1 MSCFVCDE
9 RIFQSVAKVCFMY
22 GIRQEERTTYP
33 LTIKETNDFI
43 DRIAEFNCRNVAERY
58 REKQQEA
65 FVEYFDELPLD
76 KRISVQDIKYCDC
89 WMYQTCDYFD
99 SDPLFQQVKVATD
112 WAKSVTKYS
121 RAEYEEA
128 NWG

>member
-1 MSCFVCDE
+1 MSCFICDE
-9 RIFQSVAKVCFMY
+9 KIFKSVAKVCFQY
-22 GIRQEERTTYP
+22 GIRQEERTAYP
-33 LTIKETNDFI
+33 LTIKEVNDFI
-43 DRIAEFNCRNVAERY
+43 ESIAELNCRNVAQRY
-58 REKQQEA
+58 REEQQKA
-65 FVEYFDELPLD
+65 YVEFFDEVPFEA
-76 KRISVQDIKYCDC
+76 INVQDIKYCDC

-128 NWG
+128 RWG

>member
-1 MSCFVCDE
+1 MSCFICDE
-9 RIFQSVAKVCFMY
+9 KIFQSVAKVCFQY
-22 GIRQEERTTYP
+22 G
-33 LTIKETNDFI
+33 KCNDSRLPDTLKNVNEFMN
-43 DRIAEFNCRNVAERY
+43 RIAELNCRNVAERY
-58 REKQQEA
+58 REEQQKA
-65 FVEYFDELPLD
+65 NVEFFDEVPNEA
-76 KRISVQDIKYCDC
+76 ISVQDIKYCDC

-99 SDPLFQQVKVATD
+99 SDPLFEQVKVATD